1 MITSMYKGNMVF
13 FKNRRRSMFQE
24 TLSRLMRNRMAIVGF
39 IMLAT
44 IVILCLCAH
53 LICPE
58 GFDNQDIPNKLLRP
72 GEKGFLLGTDNLGRS
87 MVSRL
92 LYGGRMSLLIGVVS
106 TAIAAIIGIFLGAIS
121 GYYGGKIDNIIMRTL
136 DVFSAIPSLLLA
148 IAISAAMGTGVLNAM
163 LAIGVATMPAFA
175 RMVRGPILSVKE
187 QEYVEAARS
196 IDASDARIIFKHV
209 LPNVLS
215 PIIIQITM
223 NMAGAILAAASLS
236 FLGLGVQAPVPEWG
250 AMISDARQYVRQYPY
265 LVALPGIAIG
275 AVVLSMNL
283 FGDGLRDALDPRL
296 KD

>member
-1 MITSMYKGNMVF
+1 
-13 FKNRRRSMFQE
+13 
-24 TLSRLMRNRMAIVGF
+24 
-39 IMLAT
+39 
-44 IVILCLCAH
+44 
-53 LICPE
+53 
-58 GFDNQDIPNKLLRP
+58 
-72 GEKGFLLGTDNLGRS
+72 
-87 MVSRL
+87 
-92 LYGGRMSLLIGVVS
+92 MSLLIGVVS

-215 PIIIQITM
+215 PIIIQITI